1 MSAAAA
7 AAAVVT
13 RPSHSSARRST
24 SSSSYYNDDFNQDSS
39 YNTQIN
45 PFLQTA
51 QTPEGDYYYELY
63 QNTVLKQLRSYEIS
77 LGELHNL
84 PATRHQVK
92 NWSQLQPRTTSSRKS
107 IWCREFETCI
117 KSFGSEKRKKDKEEI
132 MELNFFCNLV
142 VNLDW
147 MKRNNRFLR
156 QIKEYGSIHSIASHW
171 K

>member
-1 MSAAAA
+1 MSAAAAAA

-92 NWSQLQPRTTSSRKS
+92 NWSQLQPRTTSPRKS
-107 IWCREFETCI
+107 IWCRGIRNLYKKFWV
-117 KSFGSEKRKKDKEEI
+117 RKKEERQR
-132 MELNFFCNLV
+132 
-142 VNLDW
+142 
-147 MKRNNRFLR
+147 RN
-156 QIKEYGSIHSIASHW
+156 YGA
-171 K
+171 

>member
-1 MSAAAA
+1 MSAAAAAA

-39 YNTQIN
+39 IYNTQIN

-84 PATRHQVK
+84 PATRTVYQRNGNLYYRTSTQKALANEQREHTLAKANLEQHALARA
-92 NWSQLQPRTTSSRKS
+92 NLQPHQGPSWGNSR
-107 IWCREFETCI
+107 
-117 KSFGSEKRKKDKEEI
+117 
-132 MELNFFCNLV
+132 
-142 VNLDW
+142 
-147 MKRNNRFLR
+147 
-156 QIKEYGSIHSIASHW
+156 
-171 K
+171 